1 MKKQLTVSQEH
12 TLAVQMLDMVERE
25 YMAVFKEVA
34 EEIHQD
40 HNVEQQQAFVVLNNK
55 FNLLRAERANF
66 SARVQYFGSLMLAG
80 FKTEKEAREALNRD
94 IAKAMS

>member
-25 YMAVFKEVA
+25 YMTVFKEVA
-34 EEIHQD
+34 EEILQD
-40 HNVEQQQAFVVLNNK
+40 HNVKQLQAFDVLNNK
-55 FNLLRAERANF
+55 LNLLRAERANF

-80 FKTEKEAREALNRD
+80 FATEKEARQALDRA
-94 IAKAMS
+94 IVEAMS